1 MKIPQK
7 ILVIQTAFIGD
18 VILATSLVEAIHTNF
33 PNAEIHFLV
42 RKGNEGIFLNHPF
55 INKVLI
61 WDKKYRKISNMY
73 FIIKQLRN
81 ENYSMVFNLQR
92 FLSSGIFTVFAK
104 SKITIGFDKNPLSFL
119 FSKKIKHEIGLSN
132 YRHETQ
138 RNNSLLEAI
147 GISNPNTNT
156 KIYPSVVDFKNVEK
170 YKNEEYL
177 VIAPASV
184 WFTKQFPE
192 NKWLELINK
201 LENRFK
207 ILFIGSKDDKELADR
222 IISKCNDKKTL
233 NLCGSLS
240 LLESAALLKDA
251 KRVFVNDSAPMHLA
265 SGINAATTAIFCSTI
280 PAFGF
285 GPTSE
290 NSRIIETKEVLN
302 CRPCGLHGKK
312 ECPQNHFKCANTVDV
327 NTIISTID

>member
-18 VILATSLVEAIHTNF
+18 VILATSLVEAIHANF
-33 PNAEIHFLV
+33 PNAEIHFLL

-55 INKVLI
+55 IKKIIVWNK
-61 WDKKYRKISNMY
+61 KNRKISNMFY
-73 FIIKQLRN
+73 IIKQLRK
-81 ENYSMVFNLQR
+81 EDYSIVFNLQR
-92 FLSSGIFTVFAK
+92 FLSSGIFTLLSK
-104 SKITIGFDKNPLSFL
+104 SKITIGFDKNPLSAL
-119 FSKKIKHEIGLSN
+119 FSYKIKHQISSESFT
-132 YRHETQ
+132 HETD

-147 GISNPNTNT
+147 DITATGFKT
-156 KIYPSVVDFKNVEK
+156 KIYPTKSDFDNVASFKNEAFI
-170 YKNEEYL
+170 

-192 NKWLELINK
+192 HKWVEFITK
-201 LENRFK
+201 LEADYK
-207 ILFIGSKDDKELADR
+207 IILIGSNSDAELADR
-222 IISKCNDKKTL
+222 IISESGNKKTL
-233 NLCGSLS
+233 NLCGRLS

-265 SGINAATTAIFCSTI
+265 SGVNAPTTAIFCSTI

-290 NSRIIETKEVLN
+290 VSKIIETKELLS
-302 CRPCGLHGKK
+302 CRPCGLHGKN
-312 ECPQNHFKCANTVDV
+312 ECPIKHFNCANTIDVD
-327 NTIISTID
+327 TIISTID